1 MIYDDYDWMPPPWFY
16 VLLALVLGAVWYMM
30 KFLPAALGW
39 WVQ

>member
-1 MIYDDYDWMPPPWFY
+1 MLLYEGADKPPLWFY